1 MSAELQGKRIAIL
14 LTDGFEQV
22 EMTEPRHALDQ
33 AGAETYLISPKTDV
47 RGFHHD
53 QTGDE
58 FPVDVPLGKAT
69 AEEYDGLLLPGG
81 VMNPDTLRID
91 EKAVAFVQA
100 FVDAGKPIAAICHG
114 PWTLIETGVTK
125 GRKMTSWPSLRTD
138 LKNAGA
144 EWVDEAVVVDRGLVT
159 SRNPDDIP
167 AFNGKMIE
175 EFSEG
180 NHGPGLSKKARTGTG
195 TMTP

>member
-1 MSAELQGKRIAIL
+1 MSAELTGKRIAIL

-33 AGAETYLISPKTDV
+33 AGAETHLVSAKTDV

-53 QTGDE
+53 QAGDE
-58 FPVDVPLGKAT
+58 FPVDVPLSKAR
-69 AEEYDGLLLPGG
+69 AEDYDGLLLPGG
-81 VMNPDTLRID
+81 VMNPDSLRID
-91 EKAVAFVQA
+91 DKAIALIQA
-100 FVDAGKPIAAICHG
+100 FVDAGKPIAAIFHG
-114 PWTLIETGVTK
+114 PWPLIETGIVK
-125 GRKMTSWPSLRTD
+125 GRRMTSWPSLKTD

-167 AFNGKMIE
+167 AFNRKMIE
-175 EFSEG
+175 EFAEG
-180 NHGPGLSKKARTGTG
+180 SHGPGLSKKARSSQEA
-195 TMTP
+195 MTP